1 MGASE
6 WMYCLTRAA
15 PVSTAECV
23 SSAPACVAS
32 VTSTPALAWLLR
44 HHGCG
49 RLHQECEHYTS
60 WPVPAGT
67 SVFALHRS
75 VCGTQ
80 LRAGEHQCN
89 PSGGCS
95 ATWCCDLI
103 FLGPRYRL
111 GAPLTRMSVS
121 LAPEMSNIVRHT
133 VRLTVC
139 KTPDTTY
146 LLYMGSQPTECM
158 GNQDG
163 FLQGQRLYSGYI
175 WLIRLGSTLPNMS
188 FGFCSRVVNAVGQ
201 SNLTSACT

>member
-1 MGASE
+1 MEHWSRKVACGRRHVLGSVPVSADAVACRRDGLQPRERRGSVGASE

-15 PVSTAECV
+15 PVSAAECV

-80 LRAGEHQCN
+80 LHAGEHQCN

-95 ATWCCDLI
+95 ATCCCDLI
-103 FLGPRYRL
+103 SLGPRYRL

-121 LAPEMSNIVRHT
+121 LAPEMSNIGGPGRVRCWHT
-133 VRLTVC
+133 ATGSC
-139 KTPDTTY
+139 TSE
-146 LLYMGSQPTECM
+146 MG
-158 GNQDG
+158 
-163 FLQGQRLYSGYI
+163 
-175 WLIRLGSTLPNMS
+175 
-188 FGFCSRVVNAVGQ
+188 CS
-201 SNLTSACT
+201 